1 LAALARSRHLAIKKA
16 ELDLYAGAVKTLL
29 AGETPMKLVL
39 TALGVLLLIVAS
51 LYFLLPADQLPSFL
65 PGHEAGVARMHA
77 KHGIVSALVGIA
89 LIAAGSWMRR
99 K

>member
-51 LYFLLPADQLPSFL
+51 LYFLLPADQLPGFL